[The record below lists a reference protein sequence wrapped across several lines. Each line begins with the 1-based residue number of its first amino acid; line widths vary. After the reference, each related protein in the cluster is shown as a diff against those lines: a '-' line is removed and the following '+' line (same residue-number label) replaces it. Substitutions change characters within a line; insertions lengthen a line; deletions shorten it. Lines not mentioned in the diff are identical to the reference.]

1 MPGTLALIIV
11 LDLFARCRRE
21 EQGEHGPSWR
31 ADPVRPDEVTSQRS
45 LACSEYDRC
54 LDIACRRGW
63 PSWTCRRCPR
73 FPLAAGAPQIERGHL
88 VPRTA

>member
-1 MPGTLALIIV
+1 LPRTLAFIVV
-11 LDLFARCRRE
+11 LDLVARSRRE

-31 ADPVRPDEVTSQRS
+31 ANLVRPGEVMTHRS

-73 FPLAAGAPQIERGHL
+73 FPLAAGAPPVALRRL